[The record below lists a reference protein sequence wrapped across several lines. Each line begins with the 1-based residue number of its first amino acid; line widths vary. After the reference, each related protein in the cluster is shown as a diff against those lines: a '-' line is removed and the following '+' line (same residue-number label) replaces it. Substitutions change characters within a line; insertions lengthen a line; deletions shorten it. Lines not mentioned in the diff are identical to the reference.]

1 MTGREIL
8 NILNDGETP
17 FKYVTEQDIELIQKL
32 LLETYTSLTT
42 TDWVSGSEIAG
53 LVAVDRVIHALGEAS
68 TITYKNLDKEAVRQ
82 GYTCALR
89 KQRIAPLLLTI
100 LGIIQPNWGV
110 VRVLPKKMELGTDI
124 FSLASWHYGTP
135 EQISRF
141 KDKLAND
148 SNMTFLRDHKRVDI
162 IPLN

>member
-17 FKYVTEQDIELIQKL
+17 IKYITEQDIELIQKL
-32 LLETYTSLTT
+32 LLMTYISTT
-42 TDWVSGSEIAG
+42 NKAGASGCEIAG
-53 LVAVDRVIHALGEAS
+53 LVAVDRIILTLDKAP
-68 TITYKNLDKEAVRQ
+68 ITYKNLDKEAIRQ
-82 GYTCALR
+82 GYTCAVR

-110 VRVLPKKMELGTDI
+110 VRILPKKMELGTDI

-148 SNMTFLRDHKRVDI
+148 SNMMFLRDHKRVDI